1 MIKEEYQNFAY
12 WSSATSKFNTYKERM
27 KFLLDQGCPQKRAET
42 LEYLSVYWMPNRVY
56 RFEPKYLNAMYKDL
70 KHHNQKIAFQVGVH
84 KLRKKYGL

>member
-1 MIKEEYQNFAY
+1 MIKDEYQNFAY

-70 KHHNQKIAFQVGVH
+70 KHHNQKIVFQTGVH

>member
-1 MIKEEYQNFAY
+1 MAKDEYQDFAY
-12 WSSATSKFNTYKERM
+12 WSSATSKFNTYEERM

-70 KHHNQKIAFQVGVH
+70 KHHNQKIVFQTGVH